1 MVTTDSEAGRV
12 HTARLKAFD
21 TTRAPARPAMLLYAD
36 RDARAPASCGGTL
49 LALARQQQA
58 TAATDGGGCIRGL
71 PRLEKQQKHAP
82 KRCHRRANKRSLPAQ
97 SAHRSR
103 GIRDSSI
110 VCISIE
116 SAAPPIAPPICMIAP
131 MPTPPSV
138 ASAATLT
145 PPEAATR
152 AHPLQATGAT
162 PGPLATR
169 SRRLQLRANRR
180 ARPPSSGRC

>member
-1 MVTTDSEAGRV
+1 MPTTDSERKREGYIQHVSKLLTRRARQPGQLCCCTRIATQERRRHVAGRCWRWRGSSRRRQPRMV
-12 HTARLKAFD
+12 EVAFVVC
-21 TTRAPARPAMLLYAD
+21 R
-36 RDARAPASCGGTL
+36 
-49 LALARQQQA
+49 
-58 TAATDGGGCIRGL
+58 
-71 PRLEKQQKHAP
+71 EKQQKHAP
-82 KRCHRRANKRSLPAQ
+82 KPCHRRANKRPLPVQ

-169 SRRLQLRANRR
+169 SRRLQLRANWR